1 MKRMP
6 KTRGKGK
13 KMILNYQS
21 YFSPNK
27 QGGGN
32 QLYINKLYKYGVTK
46 KIFGTQLLSASLA
59 R

>member
-27 QGGGN
+27 QGVGN